1 MDQEMNVRAKMA
13 KLKEQK
19 RVADEINEL
28 LTRPGEDG
36 LNESSRKT
44 MKNLEVA
51 VVVSKRPGFFEYY
64 KPAPEVE
71 AIQKNGEIQHLVK
84 KLNRLGGEIAQLDA
98 ESQNIE
104 AMRKPL
110 KMSSGPELT
119 SLAQWNARYG
129 TVEKPV
135 PSGFYS
141 GFNDAPKIYGGT
153 EHHRAFKTQSRTMKR
168 GRLIR

>member
-1 MDQEMNVRAKMA
+1 M
-13 KLKEQK
+13 
-19 RVADEINEL
+19 
-28 LTRPGEDG
+28 
-36 LNESSRKT
+36 
-44 MKNLEVA
+44 
-51 VVVSKRPGFFEYY
+51 
-64 KPAPEVE
+64 
-71 AIQKNGEIQHLVK
+71 K

-110 KMSSGPELT
+110 TMSSGPELT

-153 EHHRAFKTQSRTMKR
+153 EHHRAFKSECSSSPVLSTPPYTPTPTPALPSAPPISKAPSCTATGSPPNHTTLRRQGQATTGAGTPPITPTPRHNQLNH
-168 GRLIR
+168 GR